1 MNDVIFFALLGL
13 AGGSLYALLASGLVC
28 SFKGAGVINFAL
40 GAMAMYPAFTMTEL
54 QRDGDIQLPLV
65 DVLPTTWLNVP
76 VEISVHDGPVPF
88 WVAVTISLGMAALLG
103 VLVHYLVFRPLRHA
117 PPLGKVIGSLGV
129 LLYLQGVALL
139 NFGETVRQP
148 PPVLPS
154 DPWQDFL
161 WFDRAL
167 PQVNLWLV
175 LVAVVLGAA
184 LWFFYQH
191 TRFGAAT
198 RAAAGNEKGAILL
211 GYSPDRLA
219 LANWVLS
226 ALVAGVAG
234 ILASPVTGVDPVRF
248 TLFIVP
254 ALGAALLGNLTSIP
268 FAVAGG
274 LLLGGLQGVIQN
286 WAAEDWFP
294 DWARTGAGTAV
305 PLVVIALVLFIRGDK
320 LPVRG
325 VVAERRLP
333 LSPYPKR
340 VWQHAVIWPALVL
353 LLANGLEIGGVAIIP
368 HLTGTW
374 QLGLT
379 TSMIFAILALSYV
392 VLTGYVGQISLAQ
405 LALAG
410 TAAFV
415 MVRLMSNGK
424 VVEGSLQTFA
434 VDGPGFPMIIAAPLG
449 VAAAVAVGLIVGL
462 PALRIRGVQLAVVTV
477 AAALM
482 LEEFYFKNP
491 ELTDLSQGAGAPVPE
506 PTLFGL
512 DLGIVSSSGLSDAFG
527 FTAFTVVV
535 LTLCAVG
542 IANLR
547 RHGTGR
553 RFLAVRANERAAA
566 AAGVDVAR
574 TKLLAFGIAS
584 ALAGIAGVMV
594 GYQQQTISS
603 ENFVVLLG
611 LTVLAFS
618 YLGGI
623 TSINGAI
630 AAGIIGT
637 GGIIV
642 VFSRHHF
649 EGIEEYTAV
658 LGGAGLIVTAIVH
671 PEGLAPFFQPLLQQL
686 GNFVVHARWREWR
699 AALLRLAPTAV
710 IGGVAGWLLWTRRP
724 GFSWWMVAL
733 GVVLALVIRANVV
746 RIAAAVRKRRAATRG
761 LTVGP
766 ATARLPGESST
777 SEPPVRVAGGH

>member
-1 MNDVIFFALLGL
+1 M
-13 AGGSLYALLASGLVC
+13 C

-54 QRDGDIQLPLV
+54 QRDGVIQLPLV
-65 DVLPTTWLNVP
+65 DILPTSSLNVP
-76 VEISVHDGPVPF
+76 VEIRVHDGPVPF
-88 WVAVTISLGMAALLG
+88 WVALTLSLAMAALLG

-154 DPWQDFL
+154 EPWPDFL
-161 WFDRAL
+161 WFGRAL
-167 PQVNLWLV
+167 PRVNIWLL
-175 LVAVVLGAA
+175 LVAVVTGAV
-184 LWFFYQH
+184 LWFFYRH
-191 TRFGAAT
+191 TRFGTAT

-226 ALVAGVAG
+226 ALVAGLAG
-234 ILASPVTGVDPVRF
+234 ILVSPVTGVDPVRF

-268 FAVAGG
+268 VAVAGG
-274 LLLGGLQGVIQN
+274 LLLGGLQGVVQN

-305 PLVVIALVLFIRGDK
+305 PLVVIALVLFFRGDK

-325 VVAERRLP
+325 TVAERRLP
-333 LSPYPKR
+333 LSPYPRR

-353 LLANGLEIGGVAIIP
+353 LLARGVEIGGVTIIP

-379 TSMIFAILALSYV
+379 TSLIVAILALSYV

-415 MVRLMSNGK
+415 MVRLTSDGN
-424 VVEGSLQTFA
+424 VVEGSLQAFA
-434 VDGPGFPMIIAAPLG
+434 VDGPGFPMILAAPLG

-462 PALRIRGVQLAVVTV
+462 PALRIRGVQLAVVTI

-482 LEEFYFKNP
+482 LEEFFFKNP

-512 DLGIVSSSGLSDAFG
+512 DLGVVSGSGLSDAFG
-527 FTAFTVVV
+527 FTAFIVVV
-535 LTLCAVG
+535 LTLCAVAV
-542 IANLR
+542 ANLR

-574 TKLLAFGIAS
+574 DETAGVRDRQRPRRHRRRHARLPAADDQLGELRRAARS
-584 ALAGIAGVMV
+584 ELAGVLVPRRDHLGQRSDRRRPHRDWRRHGRLQPPPLRGHRGVHRGAGRCRPDRH
-594 GYQQQTISS
+594 GHRPS
-603 ENFVVLLG
+603 
-611 LTVLAFS
+611 
-618 YLGGI
+618 GG
-623 TSINGAI
+623 SG
-630 AAGIIGT
+630 
-637 GGIIV
+637 
-642 VFSRHHF
+642 
-649 EGIEEYTAV
+649 AV
-658 LGGAGLIVTAIVH
+658 L
-671 PEGLAPFFQPLLQQL
+671 QPLLQRL
-686 GNFVVHARWREWR
+686 GNFVLHARWPAWR
-699 AALLRLAPTAV
+699 AALLRLDPLRSSVASP
-710 IGGVAGWLLWTRRP
+710 GGCC
-724 GFSWWMVAL
+724 
-733 GVVLALVIRANVV
+733 
-746 RIAAAVRKRRAATRG
+746 
-761 LTVGP
+761 GP
-766 ATARLPGESST
+766 AGRAS
-777 SEPPVRVAGGH
+777 AGGWWCSASPSHS

>member
-1 MNDVIFFALLGL
+1 M
-13 AGGSLYALLASGLVC
+13 
-28 SFKGAGVINFAL
+28 
-40 GAMAMYPAFTMTEL
+40 
-54 QRDGDIQLPLV
+54 
-65 DVLPTTWLNVP
+65 
-76 VEISVHDGPVPF
+76 
-88 WVAVTISLGMAALLG
+88 
-103 VLVHYLVFRPLRHA
+103 
-117 PPLGKVIGSLGV
+117 
-129 LLYLQGVALL
+129 
-139 NFGETVRQP
+139 
-148 PPVLPS
+148 
-154 DPWQDFL
+154 
-161 WFDRAL
+161 
-167 PQVNLWLV
+167 
-175 LVAVVLGAA
+175 
-184 LWFFYQH
+184 
-191 TRFGAAT
+191 
-198 RAAAGNEKGAILL
+198 
-211 GYSPDRLA
+211 
-219 LANWVLS
+219 
-226 ALVAGVAG
+226 
-234 ILASPVTGVDPVRF
+234 TGVDPVRF

-294 DWARTGAGTAV
+294 DWARTGASTAV
-305 PLVVIALVLFIRGDK
+305 PLVVIALVLFFRGDK

-325 VVAERRLP
+325 TVAQRRLP
-333 LSPYPKR
+333 LSPYPRR
-340 VWQHAVIWPALVL
+340 VWQHALIWPALVL
-353 LLANGLEIGGVAIIP
+353 LLARGLEIGGVTIIP

-415 MVRLMSNGK
+415 MVRLMSNGN
-424 VVEGSLQTFA
+424 VVEGSLQAFA
-434 VDGPGFPMIIAAPLG
+434 VNGPGFPMIIAAPLG

-462 PALRIRGVQLAVVTV
+462 PALRIRGVQLAVVTI

-512 DLGIVSSSGLSDAFG
+512 DLGVVSGSGLSDAFG

-535 LTLCAVG
+535 LTLCAVA

-611 LTVLAFS
+611 LTRAGVLLPRRDH
-618 YLGGI
+618 LGQRGRRRPASSGPAASSSSSAAT
-623 TSINGAI
+623 TSRA
-630 AAGIIGT
+630 
-637 GGIIV
+637 
-642 VFSRHHF
+642 SRS
-649 EGIEEYTAV
+649 TPRCSAV
-658 LGGAGLIVTAIVH
+658 PASSSRPSSIRKAWR
-671 PEGLAPFFQPLLQQL
+671 PFFQPLLQRL
-686 GNFVVHARWREWR
+686 GNFLLHARWPEWR
-699 AALLRLAPTAV
+699 TALLRLGPGGRSSAAWRVAAV
-710 IGGVAGWLLWTRRP
+710 DPPAGLQRVDGGARRRP
-724 GFSWWMVAL
+724 RPRHPSQRGPDL
-733 GVVLALVIRANVV
+733 G
-746 RIAAAVRKRRAATRG
+746 RRAQAARRRRG

-766 ATARLPGESST
+766 ATAATPGRSVDDRAAGQRGRRTADAVHCSRPT
-777 SEPPVRVAGGH
+777 GSRSRSVA